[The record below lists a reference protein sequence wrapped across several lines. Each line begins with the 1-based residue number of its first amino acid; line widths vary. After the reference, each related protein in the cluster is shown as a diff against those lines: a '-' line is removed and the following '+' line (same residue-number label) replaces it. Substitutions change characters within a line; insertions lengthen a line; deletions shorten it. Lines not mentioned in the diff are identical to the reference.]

1 MEKKLEAFEPKTA
14 REPWT
19 APELMVVD
27 LAVVAEAFNGGA
39 GDANTGS

>member
-1 MEKKLEAFEPKTA
+1 MEKKLEAFEPQAA

-39 GDANTGS
+39 GDGNTGS